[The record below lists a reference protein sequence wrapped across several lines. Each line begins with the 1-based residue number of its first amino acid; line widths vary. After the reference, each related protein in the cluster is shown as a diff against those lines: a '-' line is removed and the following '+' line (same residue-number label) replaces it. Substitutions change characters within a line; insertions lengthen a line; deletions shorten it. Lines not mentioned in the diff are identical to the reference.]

1 MKTILACLL
10 TLAAAVAVAQTK
22 ISVTL
27 DHADAMYNCNE
38 QAVFTVTVMN
48 GDQLHKA
55 MEMIQAEGRGKPPS
69 ASATMD

>member
-27 DHADAMYNCNE
+27 DHADAMYDSALE
-38 QAVFTVTVMN
+38 VLSHMN
-48 GDQLHKA
+48 NNK
-55 MEMIQAEGRGKPPS
+55 EKK
-69 ASATMD
+69 